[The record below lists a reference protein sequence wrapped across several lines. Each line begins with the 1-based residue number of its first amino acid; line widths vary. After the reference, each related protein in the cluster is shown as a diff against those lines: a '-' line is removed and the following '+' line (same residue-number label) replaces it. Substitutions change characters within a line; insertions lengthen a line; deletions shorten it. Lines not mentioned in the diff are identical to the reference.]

1 MEMSSCSV
9 RVKMLTKVGLSDGRG
24 AQLDFPLK
32 GGGLSRMLLQKKY
45 FASMLVSN
53 LFQNLYISCLKNLV
67 RVGTKDKPLVR
78 TENSYS
84 VNVWLG
90 RFCIMFLLYWEVCI
104 SMDLVVNFRNEDL
117 HWFCGKRTFIDGV
130 VCMSF
135 SVLVRV

>member
-1 MEMSSCSV
+1 MNFV
-9 RVKMLTKVGLSDGRG
+9 
-24 AQLDFPLK
+24 A
-32 GGGLSRMLLQKKY
+32 KKY

-84 VNVWLG
+84 VSVWLG

-104 SMDLVVNFRNEDL
+104 LMDLVVSFQNEDL
-117 HWFCGKRTFIDGV
+117 HWFCDLHLHFIDGV
-130 VCMSF
+130 VYMSF